1 MKGTHSP
8 MVVIKH
14 LFKAVGL
21 RPSYFALLLPLFW
34 GTQAASQATSRDS
47 ADATLPW
54 LDYKSVDP
62 VLLAS
67 SFASAPENPAP
78 TETSQKSP
86 PPPEKKSQAA
96 EKAIYPYR
104 WENGLD
110 LLLSDLFGKNAF
122 NLESPSLVG
131 EALWSYKFRT
141 GTALGGILLGSLQPM
156 AVKRNNAKLSF
167 TLYHFGPYISQ
178 DLWRYENYRVLAS
191 LALGRGFLFVRRT
204 PDGGKATMH
213 RNEYQ
218 FIEPGISFIFYQT
231 RTLDIGVVANYRSI
245 TLADPVVVSQ
255 ADPQNPTGDPQSMTI
270 ATEDDFKGM
279 AFGVTLRATHW

>member
-1 MKGTHSP
+1 MEGTYSP
-8 MVVIKH
+8 MVAIKY
-14 LFKAVGL
+14 LFEAI
-21 RPSYFALLLPLFW
+21 RRRSIYFALTLPLL
-34 GTQAASQATSRDS
+34 GGPHARSQDTSQPSSDP
-47 ADATLPW
+47 TLPW

-67 SFASAPENPAP
+67 TFASGAEQPGPAVSDQKAPPN
-78 TETSQKSP
+78 
-86 PPPEKKSQAA
+86 PEKKSPSA
-96 EKAIYPYR
+96 EKALYPYR

-110 LLLSDLFGKNAF
+110 LLLSNLFGKSAF
-122 NLESPSLVG
+122 DLESPSLVG
-131 EALWSYKFRT
+131 EALWSYKFKT
-141 GTALGGILLGSLQPM
+141 GTSLGGILLGSLQPM

-178 DLWRYENYRVLAS
+178 DLWRYEHYRLLAS
-191 LALGRGFLFVRRT
+191 LALGRGFLFVRRS
-204 PDGGKATMH
+204 PDGSKPTMH

-245 TLADPVVVSQ
+245 TLADPVVASQ
-255 ADPQNPTGDPQSMTI
+255 VDPLNPAAEPQILTI

-279 AFGVTLRATHW
+279 GFGVTLRATHL